1 LCNGAEALVEDGL
14 KPGERVAVYRPDAL
28 RAGPRIA
35 AR

>member
-14 KPGERVAVYRPDAL
+14 KHGERVVVHPPDAL
-28 RAGPRIA
+28 RAGPRIT